1 MFELIFA
8 IFMAMLCP
16 HNTNTSSNC
25 NGGSQVTTLDDDGDG
40 GDSGGETGHIP
51 PKPPK
56 P

>member
-8 IFMAMLCP
+8 IFMAMVCP
-16 HNTNTSSNC
+16 HHNTNTSNHC
-25 NGGSQVTTLDDDGDG
+25 NGGTQVTTQDEGDG